1 MEINK
6 KKISNINLLIIF
18 LLLLALFSY
27 VAINKFQ
34 KDKDQTLAQVPI
46 SINLLT
52 SVHPDLPWN
61 FRPVEPK
68 ILVKPGEV
76 TTVEYIVENL
86 GNTETTGIAT
96 FVYFPNQ
103 FGNYISKINC
113 FCYDAQTLKPKQKD
127 KFEFTLS
134 SSMQFMIAKMFIENL
149 KFFDF
154 RFFEK
159 FSIFRFFKISIG
171 FPMEIFDRKFFGV
184 TNFKMTQLPRY

>member
-18 LLLLALFSY
+18 LLILALLSY
-27 VAINKFQ
+27 VMINKFL
-34 KDKDQTLAQVPI
+34 KNKDQALALEPI

-52 SVHPDLPWN
+52 SVHPDLSWN
-61 FRPVEPK
+61 FQPVEPK
-68 ILVKPGEV
+68 IVVVPGEV

-113 FCYDAQTLKPKQKD
+113 FCYDAQTLKPKEKSKYTLVLLIDPEATKD
-127 KFEFTLS
+127 SKTKNIKEVTIQFT
-134 SSMQFMIAKMFIENL
+134 
-149 KFFDF
+149 FFDY
-154 RFFEK
+154 K
-159 FSIFRFFKISIG
+159 KYKKQKS
-171 FPMEIFDRKFFGV
+171 
-184 TNFKMTQLPRY
+184 

>member
-18 LLLLALFSY
+18 LLILALLSY
-27 VAINKFQ
+27 VMINKFL
-34 KDKDQTLAQVPI
+34 KNKDQALALEPI

-52 SVHPDLPWN
+52 SVHPDLSWN
-61 FRPVEPK
+61 FQPVEPK
-68 ILVKPGEV
+68 IVVVPGEV

-113 FCYDAQTLKPKQKD
+113 FCYDAQTLKPKEKSKYTLVLLIDPEATKD
-127 KFEFTLS
+127 NKTKNIKEVTIQFT
-134 SSMQFMIAKMFIENL
+134 
-149 KFFDF
+149 FFDYK
-154 RFFEK
+154 EYK
-159 FSIFRFFKISIG
+159 KQKS
-171 FPMEIFDRKFFGV
+171 
-184 TNFKMTQLPRY
+184 